1 MCDGDHSFYCSRAG
15 KSQGEQPLWGLGI
28 SMRSFTAVFCLTAA
42 LLAASSS
49 SSRAEFRVCN
59 SSGAEVKVAFG
70 NNDSR
75 YGWTSRGWWTLAVGA
90 CQGVLYGD
98 ISRGNY
104 YVYTLDGAN
113 RAIAVPETQPGG
125 IFCVKDGAFDLRSN
139 GFMTPQ
145 NTIAC
150 EAHGLKSVKF
160 RAVEVGDAVADYTYT
175 LAPGAVGVAVAIPPI
190 KEVAQNL
197 PRPAPP
203 APPPISVAQTPVAPP
218 PVQRPSTSS
227 TTACQ
232 RYPNL
237 C

>member
-1 MCDGDHSFYCSRAG
+1 MRAAFAVT
-15 KSQGEQPLWGLGI
+15 LGL
-28 SMRSFTAVFCLTAA
+28 AAA

-49 SSRAEFRVCN
+49 QSRADFRVCN
-59 SSGAEVKVAFG
+59 SSGAEVKLAFG

-75 YGWTSRGWWTLAVGA
+75 FGWTSRGWWTLPAGA
-90 CQGVLYGD
+90 CQSVLD
-98 ISRGNY
+98 SEVARGNY
-104 YVYTLDGAN
+104 YVYTLDRAD
-113 RAIAVPETQPGG
+113 RAIAVPETQTGG
-125 IFCVKDGAFDLRSN
+125 TFCLKDQSFDLRSS

-160 RAVEVGDAVADYTYT
+160 RAVEVGDAVANYTYT
-175 LAPGAVGVAVAIPPI
+175 LVPNAMGVSALLPLI

-197 PRPAPP
+197 ERPAASPAAVTPAPPVSVAQTPAVSRPAPP
-203 APPPISVAQTPVAPP
+203 AG
-218 PVQRPSTSS
+218 
-227 TTACQ
+227 TACQ